1 MEETHLEEF
10 NMFNEIW
17 DNRMVQFNER
27 AQQLEE
33 EMIEKHKGELE
44 EFLRSLD
51 ESLPE
56 KPKDS
61 SELLNM
67 RKIEDNLVK

>member
-1 MEETHLEEF
+1 
-10 NMFNEIW
+10 
-17 DNRMVQFNER
+17 
-27 AQQLEE
+27 
-33 EMIEKHKGELE
+33 MIEKHKGELE

-51 ESLPE
+51 ETLPE

-67 RKIEDNLVK
+67 RKIEGSLVK